1 MSPRLLAIVLLGVAL
16 AVGIFWYTRSDR
28 IQPLASTPYDA
39 RRPIEPPRGEPAPK
53 TRVRRVTRE
62 QRTELARQIE
72 RATAARR
79 AEASTPRLPTIAPPV
94 AAHQSPDP
102 AVRKFNDRALE
113 ELGGTQTYLAE
124 CFDKHKAEL
133 PSMLTVLTKVKVVTD
148 PDVGA
153 IVDAEALTDPA
164 GQPLPAEFDAC
175 IRDML
180 QTFALPPLPPTD
192 DGQFLLAFQLSFR
205 DDDDTLEP

>member
-1 MSPRLLAIVLLGVAL
+1 MSSRLLAIVILGVAL
-16 AVGIFWYTRSDR
+16 AIGILWYTRADH

-39 RRPIEPPRGEPAPK
+39 GARAIEPSRADSSPRPK
-53 TRVRRVTRE
+53 TRVRRLTKE
-62 QRTELARQIE
+62 QRAELAAQMR
-72 RATAARR
+72 RATPQPAGS
-79 AEASTPRLPTIAPPV
+79 ASLEPTTLV
-94 AAHQSPDP
+94 AAHESPDP

-124 CFDKHKAEL
+124 CFDKHRKLL
-133 PSMLTVLTKVKVVTD
+133 PATLTVQTRVRIVTD

-153 IVDAEALTDPA
+153 IVDAESLTDPA
-164 GQPLPAEFDAC
+164 GQPLPAEFDSC

-180 QTFALPPLPPTD
+180 QTFALPPLPPTED
-192 DGQFLLAFQLSFR
+192 PQFLLALQLSFR